1 MITEVPFEDSTPLLG
16 DAAALQARMDRDG
29 FFFFRGLLPR
39 EAVLDVRRQILLVCQ
54 KYGWL
59 APGADLM
66 DGIADPSAEL
76 MEPFCGVGVTQAAY
90 ADVYRLEAFHRLA
103 QHPAIM
109 SAMETLM
116 GETVLPHPRHIARL
130 MFPTKANAPTPPHQD
145 HIFIQGSKTVFTCW
159 MPLGDCSEALGGL
172 RVMRGSHKIGVLPVR
187 AAEGA
192 GGRSVIL
199 DGVDQEWCHGD
210 FAAGD
215 VLIFHSLTVHRAVPN
230 LLKGHMRLSVDYRY
244 QPISL
249 PIEQLSLRPHCDVL
263 TWEEAYA
270 GWQSA
275 DLKYYWQQYKLDMQE
290 WNDAL
295 LAVQPD

>member
-1 MITEVPFEDSTPLLG
+1 MPTETPFEDSTPLLD
-16 DAAALQARMDRDG
+16 DAAALRQRMDRDG
-29 FFFFRGLLPR
+29 FFYFRGLFSR
-39 EAVLDVRRQILLVCQ
+39 ETVLDLRRQILLVCQ

-59 APGADLM
+59 APGAELM
-66 DGIADPSAEL
+66 DGIADPSAEQ
-76 MEPFCGVGVTQAAY
+76 MEPFCGVGVTREAY

-109 SAMETLM
+109 GLMQKLM

-159 MPLGDCSEALGGL
+159 LPLGDCSEALGGL
-172 RVMRGSHKIGVLPVR
+172 RVMRGSHRLGVLPVR

-192 GGRSVIL
+192 GGRTVIL
-199 DGVDQEWCHGD
+199 DGVEQEWCHGD

-215 VLIFHSLTVHRAVPN
+215 VLVFHSLTVHRAVPN
-230 LLKGHMRLSVDYRY
+230 VLKDHLRLSVDYRY

-249 PIEQLSLRPHCDVL
+249 PIENKSLLPHCDVL
-263 TWEEAYA
+263 PWEDAYA
-270 GWQSA
+270 GWQSS
-275 DLKYYWQQYKLDMQE
+275 DLQYYWRSYALDMQE
-290 WNDAL
+290 FDDSL
-295 LAVQPD
+295 LSVQLG